1 MPAAVVPWCEAPW
14 KAAPIRGHPWPGSA
28 RMWTQR
34 CGTWRPAVGH
44 PGSCVT
50 PGAPPRANST
60 HLDASGT
67 SPHGSSVW
75 ETHVQDRR
83 AQRVTQGGGSVP
95 SRERVHG
102 LRAPRTAARESLPRA
117 IFTPWGSLAGSFPV
131 PNCCDQ
137 TFINLTRKRKS
148 GKSKCAA
155 ASEAG
160 WAGLGQAPRREGCG
174 RRRLR
179 TESPEL

>member
-1 MPAAVVPWCEAPW
+1 M
-14 KAAPIRGHPWPGSA
+14 
-28 RMWTQR
+28 
-34 CGTWRPAVGH
+34 
-44 PGSCVT
+44 
-50 PGAPPRANST
+50 
-60 HLDASGT
+60 
-67 SPHGSSVW
+67 
-75 ETHVQDRR
+75 
-83 AQRVTQGGGSVP
+83 TQGGGSVP

-148 GKSKCAA
+148 GKSKSAA

-160 WAGLGQAPRREGCG
+160 WAGLGWAGSGTAQGGLWPEEAEDREPRAVTCCPSHLALQGSPQGCFG
-174 RRRLR
+174 
-179 TESPEL
+179 